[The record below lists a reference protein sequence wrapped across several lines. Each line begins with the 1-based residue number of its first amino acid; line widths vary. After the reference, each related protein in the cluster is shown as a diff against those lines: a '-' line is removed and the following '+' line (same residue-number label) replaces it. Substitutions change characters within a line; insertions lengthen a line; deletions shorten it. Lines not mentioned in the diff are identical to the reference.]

1 MPAMKK
7 VTLRSLASEMG
18 VATSTVMRA
27 LRNHPNVTLE
37 LRRQVIHLAR
47 LRGYRLPD
55 HTPKTIAMIVPSYT
69 WYAGY
74 LDLLLR
80 ALQKEVIAHNYTML
94 MIPNDSI
101 QVVQDHL
108 FAGILSSD
116 WSPGLESY
124 WNREY
129 SLPLVCVNVVPNNP
143 ENIYSVMSDET
154 QGVRLAMD
162 YLRSKGHSRI
172 LQLTSSQPRNQCSG
186 QRDQTFRDYCRKYR
200 IVSCCRSIRI
210 KNDQDYH
217 DIVEDV
223 RNKRFTALFL
233 SGEGYALPILSFL
246 RRAGLRVPE
255 DVSVLTM
262 EDDRIARFLDPPL
275 TSLRQDY
282 DAIAAQSLAMLE
294 KQIRNERLENVIIP
308 YLFIERGSV
317 RDISVAPEG

>member
-1 MPAMKK
+1 MATAKI
-7 VTLRSLASEMG
+7 TLRSLAGELG
-18 VATSTVMRA
+18 IATSTVMRA
-27 LRNHPNVTLE
+27 LRNHPNVTLD
-37 LRRQVIHLAR
+37 LRRRVIHLAR
-47 LRGYRLPD
+47 LRGYSLPE

-80 ALQKEVIAHNYTML
+80 SLQKEVAAHGYTML

-143 ENIYSVMSDET
+143 ENIYSVMSDEK

-186 QRDQTFRDYCRKYR
+186 LRDQAFRDYCRKCR
-200 IVSCCRSIRI
+200 IGSLCRSLRI
-210 KNDQDYH
+210 KSDQDYL
-217 DIVEDV
+217 DIVEDL
-223 RNKRFTALFL
+223 RKKRYTALFL

-246 RRAGLRVPE
+246 RRAGFRVPD

-262 EDDRIARFLDPPL
+262 EDDRISRFLDPPL
-275 TSLRQDY
+275 TSLRQNY

-294 KQIRNERLENVIIP
+294 KQIQNERMENVVIP
-308 YLFIERGSV
+308 YQFIERRSV
-317 RDISVAPEG
+317 RDVSSLPGT

>member
-1 MPAMKK
+1 MATSKT
-7 VTLRSLASEMG
+7 TLRSLAGELG
-18 VATSTVMRA
+18 IATSTVMRA
-27 LRNHPNVTLE
+27 LKNHPNVTLE
-37 LRRQVIHLAR
+37 LRRRVIHLAR
-47 LRGYRLPD
+47 LRGYSLPE
-55 HTPKTIAMIVPSYT
+55 HTPKTIAMIIPSYT

-80 ALQKEVIAHNYTML
+80 SLQKEVAVHGYTML

-143 ENIYSVMSDET
+143 ENIYSVMSDEK

-186 QRDQTFRDYCRKYR
+186 IRDQAFREYCRKYR
-200 IVSCCRSIRI
+200 TGALCRSIKI
-210 KNDQDYH
+210 KNDQDYL
-217 DIVEDV
+217 DIVEDI
-223 RNKRFTALFL
+223 RKKRYTALFL

-246 RRAGLRVPE
+246 RRAGIRVPD

-262 EDDRIARFLDPPL
+262 EDDRISRFLDPPL
-275 TSLRQDY
+275 TSLRQNY
-282 DAIAAQSLAMLE
+282 DVIAAQSLSMLE
-294 KQIRNERLENVIIP
+294 KQIRNDRMENVVIP
-308 YLFIERGSV
+308 YQFIERRSV
-317 RDISVAPEG
+317 RDISSLPGG